1 MTLKEW
7 VAQEMIKRLDRV
19 INHKIA
25 WEGLDYWIFEVE
37 NKRGFFFASIEDS
50 NKWWKFFKKEAH
62 VYVADRLMQVNGL
75 TFEELKHMEKK
86 ELELL
91 IINNLAEEILEKMPE
106 DIYWEIPVVW
116 TKELFL
122 RSGLGKYMNE

>member
-7 VAQEMIKRLDRV
+7 VAQEMIKRLNRV

-37 NKRGFFFASIEDS
+37 NKRGSFFTSIEDS

>member
-19 INHKIA
+19 INHKID

>member
-7 VAQEMIKRLDRV
+7 VAQEMIKRLNRV

-37 NKRGFFFASIEDS
+37 NKRGSFFTSIEDS

-62 VYVADRLMQVNGL
+62 VYVADRLMQVNGI
-75 TFEELKHMEKK
+75 TFEELKHMKK
-86 ELELL
+86 NELELL